1 MKKSVN
7 SINVATIVLSMIT
20 VLISCR
26 GEPDVKVMEKEN
38 RGLIYRYLEEMNKGN
53 EAYLDEYFGPDYI
66 YHSSNGDLDVE
77 GFKAMHSMF
86 LNAFPNA
93 HAVAEDII
101 AKGDKVV
108 TRWKI
113 QGTHTGVFQGI
124 APTGKTII
132 VTGIIISR
140 MEGGKVVEEWEE
152 VDQLGMLQQLG
163 VIPSPGSKG
172 E

>member
-1 MKKSVN
+1 MKKSVKI
-7 SINVATIVLSMIT
+7 INPAMIVLSIIT

-26 GEPDVKVMEKEN
+26 GENDVKITEKEN
-38 RGLIYRYLEEMNKGN
+38 RGLIYRYFEAMNKGDK
-53 EAYLDEYFGPDYI
+53 AYLDEYFGPNYI
-66 YHSSNGDLDVE
+66 YHSPNRDLDVE

-86 LNAFPNA
+86 LTAFPDA
-93 HAVAEDII
+93 RAVAEDII
-101 AKGDKVV
+101 SKGDKVV

-113 QGTHTGVFQGI
+113 QGTHSGEFQGI

-140 MEGGKVVEEWEE
+140 LEEGKVVEEWEE